1 MSYLQQIVN
10 AFMDGFLPVFGLLL
24 FGGGVYFIYN
34 LGWNE
39 FNDLPLIQEI
49 TDTYQVGWEQTTVLG
64 DQLAT
69 HLITLNTTSS
79 GNHSSEITRIDT
91 QAPIQ
96 VSHNW
101 NADKVAEKLV
111 KEGWSSGKLK
121 AGYAYLDYIEAY
133 LDEALADMHITHV
146 SASIT
151 LAQGILESDA
161 GRSRLAR
168 MTNNHFGIK
177 ALPNANGR
185 KKIKAGNYHQLY
197 DHDFTFKE
205 PAVGVSQHHDDH
217 KYDRFETYLSVQD
230 SYRRHS
236 NLLNSSCKTARKG
249 CYAWIW
255 KAFPAQRAR
264 IDITEMASIFQNISG
279 IAPEDFFGE
288 TTLPYYAAQA
298 AGLKMAGYATS
309 KRYHQKLVYLITTYE
324 LWRLDA
330 ALVQATDS

>member
-1 MSYLQQIVN
+1 
-10 AFMDGFLPVFGLLL
+10 MDGFLPVFGLIVV
-24 FGGGVYFIYN
+24 GGSAYFIYEQ
-34 LGWNE
+34 GWDE
-39 FNDLPLIQEI
+39 FNNLPIIQEL
-49 TDTYQVGWEQTTVLG
+49 TDTYQVGWEQTTTLG
-64 DQLAT
+64 DQMAT
-69 HLITLNTTSS
+69 HLITLNNPAGDNFSQTT
-79 GNHSSEITRIDT
+79 TPALR
-91 QAPIQ
+91 Q
-96 VSHNW
+96 VYHTW
-101 NADKVAEKLV
+101 DAEKVAEKLV

-121 AGYAYLDYIEAY
+121 AGYAYLAYIETY
-133 LDEALADMHITHV
+133 LGEALSDMQVTHV

-161 GRSRLAR
+161 GRSRLAK

-197 DHDFTFKE
+197 DHDFTFKA
-205 PAVGVSQHHDDH
+205 PAIGVSQHYDDN

-236 NLLNSSCKTARKG
+236 NLLLNSCTTARKG

-255 KAFPAQRAR
+255 KAFPAQRER
-264 IDITEMASIFQNISG
+264 IDIREMASIFQNISG
-279 IAPEDFFGE
+279 FAPEDFFGD

-309 KRYHQKLVYLITTYE
+309 KRYHKKLVYLIETYE

-330 ALVQATDS
+330 ALVQSFDS

>member
-1 MSYLQQIVN
+1 MNYLQQIVN
-10 AFMDGFLPVFGLLL
+10 AFMDGFLPVFGLIVV
-24 FGGGVYFIYN
+24 GGSAYFIYEQ
-34 LGWNE
+34 GWDE
-39 FNDLPLIQEI
+39 FNKLPIIQEL
-49 TDTYQVGWEQTTVLG
+49 TDTYQVGWEQATTMG
-64 DQLAT
+64 DQMAT
-69 HLITLNTTSS
+69 HLITLNNNSVSS
-79 GNHSSEITRIDT
+79 NTLLNTRNE
-91 QAPIQ
+91 QPIQ
-96 VSHNW
+96 VRHTW
-101 NADKVAEKLV
+101 DAEKVAEKLV
-111 KEGWSSGKLK
+111 KEGWSAGKLK
-121 AGYAYLDYIEAY
+121 AGYAYLAYIETY
-133 LDEALADMHITHV
+133 LGEALSDMQVTHV

-177 ALPNANGR
+177 ALPNASGR

-197 DHDFTFKE
+197 DHDFTYKK

-217 KYDRFETYLSVQD
+217 KYDRFETYLSVKD

-236 NLLNSSCKTARKG
+236 NLLKNDCTTARKG

-255 KAFPAQRAR
+255 KAFPVQKER
-264 IDITEMASIFQNISG
+264 IDIREMATVFQSISG
-279 IAPEDFFGE
+279 FAPEDFFGN

-309 KRYHQKLVYLITTYE
+309 KRYHKKLVYLIETYE

-330 ALVQATDS
+330 ALVNTLDA